1 MTAESYMPECGCQ
14 VEIMRVAFKSAE
26 SKDVVSQGD
35 CLLSILQGS
44 CKLNMHCSPQIIMP
58 NWNTLGMKCICSQSS
73 HICELKYE
81 TCYGLV
87 GAPPYSLPFLWAG
100 TSSDPASARPKRR
113 VRSRN
118 GKEPES
124 LSDYMD
130 QILPPP
136 QRNKLIFIVTVV
148 WGLLL

>member
-81 TCYGLV
+81 TCYGLKFAPLFPSPPILNGEAQFPNLLV
-87 GAPPYSLPFLWAG
+87 LGGGAFG
-100 TSSDPASARPKRR
+100 R
-113 VRSRN
+113 
-118 GKEPES
+118 
-124 LSDYMD
+124 
-130 QILPPP
+130 
-136 QRNKLIFIVTVV
+136 
-148 WGLLL
+148 

>member
-81 TCYGLV
+81 TCYGLKFAPLFPSPPILNGEAQFLNLLV
-87 GAPPYSLPFLWAG
+87 LGGGAFG
-100 TSSDPASARPKRR
+100 R
-113 VRSRN
+113 
-118 GKEPES
+118 
-124 LSDYMD
+124 
-130 QILPPP
+130 
-136 QRNKLIFIVTVV
+136 
-148 WGLLL
+148 